1 MGVDIH
7 PSAVV
12 HPGAQLGKNVSIGP
26 FCLIDDQTIIGDGTQ
41 IDAHS
46 QIKSFTRLGTD
57 NHVHSYASLGDAPQ
71 DLKYRGEDTWLEI
84 GDRNRIREFTTLNR
98 GTVEGGGKT
107 LIGSDCFIMA
117 YAHIAHDCIL
127 GDGVILANAATLAGH
142 VHVGKRAVIGGL
154 SAVHQFA
161 RIGEFA
167 FIGGKTGVA
176 QDVPPYMLASGERA
190 KLHGPNVI
198 GLRRSGFS
206 QEDIS
211 ALKKAYRIIWR
222 GGHRKEAAMEMVEQE
237 FGSLPS
243 IKVLLEFLRTSNRGV
258 SGAE

>member
-12 HPGAQLGKNVSIGP
+12 HPGAQLGKNISIGP

-46 QIKSFTRLGTD
+46 QIKSFTRLGAD
-57 NHVHSYASLGDAPQ
+57 NHVHSYAALGDAPQ

-98 GTVEGGGKT
+98 GTAEGGGKT

-198 GLRRSGFS
+198 GLRRSGFP

-222 GGHRKEAAMEMVEQE
+222 GGHRKEVAMEMVEQE